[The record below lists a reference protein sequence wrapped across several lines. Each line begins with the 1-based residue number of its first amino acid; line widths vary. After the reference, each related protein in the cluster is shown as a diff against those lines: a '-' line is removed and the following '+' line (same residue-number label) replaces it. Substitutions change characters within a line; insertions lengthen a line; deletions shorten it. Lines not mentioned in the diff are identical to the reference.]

1 MKSYKLMQLK
11 PMHTY
16 MILRHQTFEA
26 IDGLTIKGKT
36 QNIPEL
42 KQLLYTKS
50 VTLGDTI
57 PIK

>member
-1 MKSYKLMQLK
+1 MQLK
-11 PMHTY
+11 SMHTY
-16 MILRHQTFEA
+16 MILCHQTFEA

-42 KQLLYTKS
+42 KQLLYAKS